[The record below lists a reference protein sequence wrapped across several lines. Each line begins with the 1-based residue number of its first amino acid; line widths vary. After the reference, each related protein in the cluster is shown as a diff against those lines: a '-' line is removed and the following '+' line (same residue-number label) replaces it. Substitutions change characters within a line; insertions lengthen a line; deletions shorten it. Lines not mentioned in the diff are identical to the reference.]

1 MTDVVSIV
9 RDSSLETHEIIEIA
23 SDVVVVV
30 EDTGADNVQI
40 TENTSP
46 PLVVVDNTASGAID
60 GYPVS
65 ISAPETGDVISY
77 MSGVFTN
84 RRQIELTDGGNF

>member
-1 MTDVVSIV
+1 MTDVVSVIK
-9 RDSSLETHEIIEIA
+9 DSSLETYEIIEVA

-46 PLVVVDNTASGAID
+46 PLVVIDNTAGGSID
-60 GYPVS
+60 GFPAI
-65 ISAPETGDVISY
+65 ISNPQNGDVISY
-77 MSGVFTN
+77 IGGAFIN
-84 RRQIELTDGGNF
+84 RPQIELTDGGNF